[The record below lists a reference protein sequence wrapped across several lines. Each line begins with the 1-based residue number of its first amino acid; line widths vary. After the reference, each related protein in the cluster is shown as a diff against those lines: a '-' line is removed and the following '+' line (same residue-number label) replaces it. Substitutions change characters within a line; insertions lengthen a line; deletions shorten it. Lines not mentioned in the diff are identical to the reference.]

1 VTIVVRTPARLHL
14 GILDT
19 NGDLGRLYGSIGVAI
34 ERPNVVLEAE
44 PADRLLVEGLETDR
58 VAAFA
63 RRFLDRHPL
72 PNGARLCL
80 KASIPPHVGLGSGTQ
95 LALAVGTAL
104 ARLGGLELDVTEI
117 AVTMAR
123 GIQSGIGIATFQH
136 GGFVLDGGHRVTGN
150 GEAAP
155 APVGTGVPPVL
166 FHDPFPADWYFVVVV
181 PGAREGFSGER
192 EQRAFETLPPAP
204 PTLAEKISR
213 LLLMKMLPA
222 LVERDIASFGQAL
235 TEIQQLVGDCFAPVQ
250 GSRYGNALSE
260 RLIDYLLDKGAAGA
274 GQSSWGPTV
283 YALVEGESRARVLE
297 REAIQLLA
305 GYGGGQIFC
314 TRADNRGVRVRRITP
329 QGAKNGE
336 SYGKNRRLPIDKA
349 L

>member
-1 VTIVVRTPARLHL
+1 MTIVVRTPARLHL

-63 RRFLDRHPL
+63 RRFLDRYPL
-72 PNGARLCL
+72 PHGARLCL
-80 KASIPPHVGLGSGTQ
+80 KASIPSHVGLGSGTQ

-104 ARLGGLELDVTEI
+104 ARLGEVELDVTEM
-117 AVTMAR
+117 AVTMGR

-136 GGFVLDGGHRVTGN
+136 GGFVLDGGHRVTGD
-150 GEAAP
+150 GKAAL

-166 FHDPFPADWYFVVVV
+166 FHHSFPEDWYFVVVV
-181 PGAREGFSGER
+181 PAAEAGFSGER
-192 EQRAFETLPPAP
+192 EQRAFQTLPPAP
-204 PTLAEKISR
+204 PTLVEKISR
-213 LLLMKMLPA
+213 LLLIKMLPA
-222 LVERDIASFGQAL
+222 LVERDIAYFGQAL
-235 TEIQQLVGDCFAPVQ
+235 TEIQRLVGDCFAAVQ
-250 GSRYGNALSE
+250 GSRYANALSE
-260 RLIDYLLDKGAAGA
+260 RLVDLLLDKGAAGA
-274 GQSSWGPTV
+274 GQSSWGPAV
-283 YALVEGESRARVLE
+283 YAMVEGENQALLLESKARE
-297 REAIQLLA
+297 FLA
-305 GYGGGQIFC
+305 SDGEGQIFC
-314 TRADNRGVRVRRITP
+314 TRADNRGVRVRRVAP